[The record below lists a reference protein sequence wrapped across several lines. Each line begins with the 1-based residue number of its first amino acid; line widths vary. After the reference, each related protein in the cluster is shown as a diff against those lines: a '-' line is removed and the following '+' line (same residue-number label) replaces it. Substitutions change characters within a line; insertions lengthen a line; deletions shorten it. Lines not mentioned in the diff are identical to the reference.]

1 VEKVL
6 AIYDSDAVYATR
18 FMEFFQK
25 RKEKE
30 FEIIAFTKKESLEQY
45 LTQHKIEIL
54 LFDGSLPLEE
64 KLKDNI
70 RYIYE
75 LSDRQSRNQDTGF
88 FKVFKY
94 QAAQQV
100 MQDIMSIY
108 NAGDN
113 KVPCSYSSDC
123 FELVTV
129 FSPIPDAGKL
139 LFAWSLSVLLSE
151 RKKVLFIPLDSLPV
165 TVFSSEDDS
174 NQNLS
179 EFIYYLKENT
189 PNKIIKM
196 KPLLRYVG
204 NLAYLSGLSHGL
216 DLFSLSKEEVLNWT
230 EELKNHTDYDAAVFY
245 ISHYSDAMVEVLGE
259 SSVVYAVMKDNPYE
273 KAVIKEWDRQMEFI
287 GMREKL
293 TRVQKVF
300 LAEEEWMGEK
310 YLSVQALQ
318 HCPVWD
324 SAVQLSAKL

>member
-30 FEIIAFTKKESLEQY
+30 FEIIAFTNNESLEQY
-45 LTQHKIEIL
+45 LTIHKIEIL
-54 LFDGSLPLEE
+54 LFDASLSLKE

-108 NAGDN
+108 NTNDS

-123 FELVTV
+123 FEIVTI

-151 RKKVLFIPLDSLPV
+151 RIKVLFIPLDSLPV
-165 TVFSSEDDS
+165 TVFSSDDDT

-189 PNKIIKM
+189 PNNIIKM

-204 NLAYLSGLSHGL
+204 NLSYLSGLSHGL
-216 DLFSLSKEEVLNWT
+216 DLFSLSKEEVLKWT

-245 ISHYSDAMVEVLGE
+245 ISHYSEAMIEILKE
-259 SSVVYAVMKDNPYE
+259 STTLYAVMKDNPYE
-273 KAVIKEWDRQMEFI
+273 KAVIREWERQMEFI
-287 GMREKL
+287 GLQEML
-293 TRVQKVF
+293 TRVQKHF
-300 LAEEEWMGEK
+300 IAEKEWTGEK
-310 YLSVQALQ
+310 YPSLQ
-318 HCPVWD
+318 ELKYNPVWD
-324 SAVQLSAKL
+324 SAEQLAAKL